1 MSLGI
6 QILARKGVFCGVAWS
21 SVAISAA
28 LIPFHGKFGQP
39 TADLLFKI
47 SFGLML
53 LVGLLTQCVPPG
65 VKRNIAPFVAAA
77 VAVLAHFVAAR

>member
-6 QILARKGVFCGVAWS
+6 KILARKRVFSSVAWGIA
-21 SVAISAA
+21 AISAA
-28 LIPFHGKFGQP
+28 LIPFHGKFGDP

-53 LVGLLTQCVPPG
+53 LVGFLTQCVPPG
-65 VKRNIAPFVAAA
+65 VKRNLAPFVAAA
-77 VAVLAHFVAAR
+77 VVVLVQYGVSR

>member
-1 MSLGI
+1 MKPGI
-6 QILARKGVFCGVAWS
+6 QILARKGVFSSVAWS
-21 SVAISAA
+21 LVAISVV

-65 VKRNIAPFVAAA
+65 VKRNIVPFMAAAAA
-77 VAVLAHFVAAR
+77 VLVQYSVSR

>member
-6 QILARKGVFCGVAWS
+6 QILARKGVFS
-21 SVAISAA
+21 SVAWGLVAISGA
-28 LIPFHGKFGQP
+28 LIPFHGKFGDP

-53 LVGLLTQCVPPG
+53 LVGFLTQCVPPG
-65 VKRNIAPFVAAA
+65 VKRNLAPFVAAA
-77 VAVLAHFVAAR
+77 VLVLVHFVAAR